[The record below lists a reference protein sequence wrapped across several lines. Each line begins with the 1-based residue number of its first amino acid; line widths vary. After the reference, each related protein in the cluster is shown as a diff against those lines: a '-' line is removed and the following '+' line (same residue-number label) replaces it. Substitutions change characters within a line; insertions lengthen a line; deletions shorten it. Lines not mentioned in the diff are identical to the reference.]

1 MADTTGMAM
10 NGVAR
15 AYWDEVLDLRVPIV
29 QEREKR
35 AKARPRKLLRTRTLA
50 AGPRRATG

>member
-15 AYWDEVLDLRVPIV
+15 AYWDEVLDLRVPVV

-35 AKARPRKLLRTRTLA
+35 VKARPRKLLRTRTLA